1 MMRSLWRGKKY
12 GCVSLAIGIALMLG
26 ASRQT
31 VEAQSVQTAHASLW
45 QSASFPVENF
55 QAYTGRFG
63 EPRPNGNGGTRPH
76 LGLDIAAPE
85 GSYIRNWW
93 GGRVIE
99 VSDDSACGTSV
110 VIASGSYIHIYCH
123 MMGRVERINGQRA
136 MVDRAGGLVI
146 PEGHVIQTGQRIGRI
161 GMTGRTTGPHL
172 HWGMRYNEQW
182 IDPGAIL
189 QAMYSSQSI
198 SRR

>member
-1 MMRSLWRGKKY
+1 MKRSLWRWRKY
-12 GCVSLAIGIALMLG
+12 GCVGLAIGVALMLG

-31 VEAQSVQTAHASLW
+31 VEAQSVETAYASLW

-123 MMGRVERINGQRA
+123 MMGRVERINGRRA
-136 MVDRAGGLVI
+136 MVDRAGGVVI
-146 PEGHVIQTGQRIGRI
+146 PEGQIIQTGQRIGRI

-172 HWGMRYNEQW
+172 HWGMRYNDQW

>member
-1 MMRSLWRGKKY
+1 MKRSLRRLRLGNWK
-12 GCVSLAIGIALMLG
+12 LIAIGVGLALGL
-26 ASRQT
+26 SRQT
-31 VEAQSVQTAHASLW
+31 VEAQSVDMAYASLW

-63 EPRPNGNGGTRPH
+63 EPRPNGSGGTRPH

-110 VIASGSYIHIYCH
+110 VIASGSYLHIYCH

-146 PEGHVIQTGQRIGRI
+146 PEGQVIQTGQRIGRI

-189 QAMYSSQSI
+189 QAMYSAQRISQ
-198 SRR
+198 R

>member
-1 MMRSLWRGKKY
+1 MERSLRRWGKY
-12 GCVSLAIGIALMLG
+12 GWAGLAIGIALTLG

-31 VEAQSVQTAHASLW
+31 VEAQSVEVAYASLW

-63 EPRPNGNGGTRPH
+63 EPRPNGRGGTRPH

-123 MMGRVERINGQRA
+123 MMGRVELINGQRA
-136 MVDRAGGLVI
+136 MVDRAGGVVI
-146 PEGHVIQTGQRIGRI
+146 PEGQVIQTGQRIGRI